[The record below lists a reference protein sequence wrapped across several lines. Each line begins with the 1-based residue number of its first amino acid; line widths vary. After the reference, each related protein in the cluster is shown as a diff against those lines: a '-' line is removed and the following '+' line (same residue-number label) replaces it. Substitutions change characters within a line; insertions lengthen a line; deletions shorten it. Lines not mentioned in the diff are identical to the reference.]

1 MRSAGGIARG
11 PESGRRILLG
21 HFVIRPQSNGDLAVT
36 DVDSVT
42 YGIIVIPVPS
52 PAIALR
58 RILTGCTAVLACV
71 MLTATTCPPAA
82 AAAGREQLAQAIA
95 TTRGSYLVYNF
106 GNGFPAPMLNA
117 AGDWYEM
124 TNGGHLMVVKS
135 ASQRIAPRLLV
146 DTHQGAQA
154 RCERTPGARTSEGLL
169 QASETYAP
177 LQAWQA
183 LGQPTIA
190 INANFFDV
198 RSQQAG
204 SWKNTGC
211 SSPLGAYID
220 NTAGLG
226 RANMAVT
233 GTLAYAG
240 KQALSGG
247 DEVWTALSTLILPV
261 RGAPFVV
268 TPKAPNDYDA
278 VSPVINK
285 LVANGTRF
293 VAVSGLKLL
302 APGDTGQL
310 NDSGPSAARTA
321 VAYARDKD
329 EMYVFQGGSYTPDQ
343 IQDLFR
349 GLSSDTAVLLDGGG
363 SSSIVLRRDT
373 GGMWAGAG
381 SPRGSC
387 DTVAVLCDARE
398 RALPSWLAF
407 N

>member
-1 MRSAGGIARG
+1 
-11 PESGRRILLG
+11 
-21 HFVIRPQSNGDLAVT
+21 
-36 DVDSVT
+36 
-42 YGIIVIPVPS
+42 VPS
-52 PAIALR
+52 PVIALR
-58 RILTGCTAVLACV
+58 RLGAGCLAVLVC
-71 MLTATTCPPAA
+71 LTLAVTNCPPAGA
-82 AAAGREQLAQAIA
+82 ADGREKLAQAIA

-106 GNGFPAPMLNA
+106 GDGFPAPMLDA
-117 AGDWYEM
+117 AGNWREM
-124 TNGGHLMVVKS
+124 TNGGHLMVVKA
-135 ASQRIAPRLLV
+135 ASQRLSPRLLV

-154 RCERTPGARTSEGLL
+154 RCERTPGARTSEGLM

-177 LQAWQA
+177 LQAWAA
-183 LGQPTIA
+183 LGEPTIA

-198 RSQQAG
+198 RSQQGG
-204 SWKNTGC
+204 SWKNTAC

-220 NTAGLG
+220 NTGSLG

-247 DEVWTALSTLILPV
+247 DEVWTALTTLILPV

-268 TPKAPNDYDA
+268 APRAPNDYDA
-278 VSPVINK
+278 ASPVINK
-285 LVANGTRF
+285 LIESRTRF

-310 NDSGPSAARTA
+310 NDPGPSAARTA

-343 IQDLFR
+343 IQNLFR

-387 DTVAVLCDARE
+387 DTMAVLCDARE